1 MDRVSMTKIISIGLG
16 WSPWFHILCST
27 RNHLPEQTKWQCWFT
42 IIISII
48 VKINIKDPQHCWSQR
63 HQSNTS
69 VRGWEADSSPSSSW
83 SSSRPSSSSL
93 SSCFMPMMVNAD
105 SVGRREAEAGP
116 LVYLAESIF
125 HHSTTCPHSEP
136 QPAKKTKKKTLGFPQ
151 NSNWSAGK
159 PLHNQSPIKNQGSTT
174 KNFTPRIF
182 VCSHQWLSRL
192 APRSRWQGRRRPTAS
207 PSWSG
212 CSHPDN

>member
-159 PLHNQSPIKNQGSTT
+159 PLHNQSPIKNQGSTNQ
-174 KNFTPRIF
+174 KLH
-182 VCSHQWLSRL
+182 S
-192 APRSRWQGRRRPTAS
+192 
-207 PSWSG
+207 
-212 CSHPDN
+212 